1 MHHYILCTFAYICG
15 YLATGM
21 VLNVCV
27 SYVGTLAL
35 CVYRS
40 YMFVIRAIL
49 AQVRGHLSADIE

>member
-40 YMFVIRAIL
+40 YKFLYEPL
-49 AQVRGHLSADIE
+49 AQVRGHLSADSEY